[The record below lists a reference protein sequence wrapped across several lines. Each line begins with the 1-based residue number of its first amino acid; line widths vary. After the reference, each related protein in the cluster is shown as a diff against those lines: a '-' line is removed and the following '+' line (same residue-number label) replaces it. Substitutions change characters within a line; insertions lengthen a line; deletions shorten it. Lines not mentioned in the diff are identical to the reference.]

1 MGSGCQCTPL
11 PDTSHARK
19 LTASSS
25 SLHTACA
32 RRPHVQRGEFVSQ
45 VGPDP
50 SGFQRVTQHHKFISS
65 LPPSSKN
72 PVASL
77 MTVWLFFFFPRC
89 SLSFVEWTPKNL
101 ALGLTV
107 AYGRCCTY
115 LSKLSAVLQPVGM
128 PQEKIVSL
136 LCERTWNSWSK
147 TTFPLENLSQKRP
160 HMCNDTSKSSPRLM
174 TVSSACAF
182 QNHREGWQH
191 VDCSCCSC
199 LGYASLLTCSHR
211 WHCSLHLSLEGCDCN
226 RLP

>member
-1 MGSGCQCTPL
+1 MPESWQL
-11 PDTSHARK
+11 PAP
-19 LTASSS
+19 AS
-25 SLHTACA
+25 TQ
-32 RRPHVQRGEFVSQ
+32 HVQGGHMSKEASLSHRWGQILQASRELPNITNSFPVC
-45 VGPDP
+45 
-50 SGFQRVTQHHKFISS
+50 H
-65 LPPSSKN
+65 LPPRIR
-72 PVASL
+72 L
-77 MTVWLFFFFPRC
+77 LVWWQFGFFFFFPRC